1 MFESLPPDTDGDPED
16 RGSPATGAK
25 RARSNPPALSP
36 EQAPAAAACCL
47 ARRAQESRVCSPACC
62 TSAWRS
68 SPPATGATLPA
79 RTRQR
84 RRLLPSVAMPA
95 ADAAPCALA
104 REPQVRRLLV
114 RRREPPRPRRV
125 RARPLE
131 PAATVA
137 SWRPWR
143 RLLLMPRRVPCVSRP
158 GAAAPRATA
167 PRAARLGLRLFG
179 RRGFCSACT
188 VVSVACVCCVS
199 TGRCD
204 PRWRSSGPSC
214 MRERGGGGTLESV
227 CAGSRALCAAPRCT
241 SGKNF
246 VRMSNLVC
254 VKIWCNISLA
264 RNRTLCTR
272 RPLLRRT
279 RVAPFSPSVHINTAR
294 RRFEQ
299 VFVSLSK
306 SLDFFL
312 VSTSLTIADEHA

>member
-1 MFESLPPDTDGDPED
+1 M
-16 RGSPATGAK
+16 
-25 RARSNPPALSP
+25 
-36 EQAPAAAACCL
+36 
-47 ARRAQESRVCSPACC
+47 CSPACC

-95 ADAAPCALA
+95 ADAAPCAL
-104 REPQVRRLLV
+104 
-114 RRREPPRPRRV
+114 RRRA
-125 RARPLE
+125 RA
-131 PAATVA
+131 T
-137 SWRPWR
+137 
-143 RLLLMPRRVPCVSRP
+143 

-204 PRWRSSGPSC
+204 PSWRSSGPSC

-299 VFVSLSK
+299 VSVSLSK